1 MYTINYNGKY
11 YEILDSRGRFVC
23 SADTKKEAEDDINEL
38 QSMKPIEREFKVS
51 YLKARAR
58 WITKQGKRLQ
68 VPIEE
73 SYPVVITVNASS
85 PQDAINKVKQPGY
98 IITNIQVV

>member
-1 MYTINYNGKY
+1 MYTINYNGRY
-11 YEILDSRGRFVC
+11 YEVLDSCGRFVC
-23 SADTKKEAEDDINEL
+23 SADTEKEAEDDIKEL
-38 QSMKPIEREFKVS
+38 ESMKPIEREFKVS
-51 YLKARAR
+51 YLRARAK

-73 SYPVVITVNASS
+73 SYPVLITVNASS

>member
-1 MYTINYNGKY
+1 MYTINYNGRY
-11 YEILDSRGRFVC
+11 YEVLDSCGRFVC
-23 SADTKKEAEDDINEL
+23 SADTEKEAEDDIKEL
-38 QSMKPIEREFKVS
+38 ESMTPMEREFKVS
-51 YLKARAR
+51 YLKARAQ

-73 SYPVVITVNASS
+73 PYPILITVNASS
-85 PQDAINKVKQPGY
+85 LQDAINKVKQPGY

>member
-1 MYTINYNGKY
+1 MYTINYNGRY
-11 YEILDSRGRFVC
+11 YEVLDSCGRFVC
-23 SADTKKEAEDDINEL
+23 SADTEKEAEDDIKEL
-38 QSMKPIEREFKVS
+38 ESMTPMEREFKVS

-58 WITKQGKRLQ
+58 WITEQGKKLQ

-73 SYPVVITVNASS
+73 SHPVVTTVNASS